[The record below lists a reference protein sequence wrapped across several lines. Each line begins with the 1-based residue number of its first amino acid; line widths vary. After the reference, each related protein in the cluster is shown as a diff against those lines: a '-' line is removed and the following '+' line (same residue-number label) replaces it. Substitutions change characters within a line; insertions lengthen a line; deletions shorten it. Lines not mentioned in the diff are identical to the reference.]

1 MILSCPN
8 CSTRYRADA
17 AAIGSGGR
25 KVRCAS
31 CSHVWAAEPE
41 PAAELPVIEP
51 APDAEPKQ
59 PHRAFRERA
68 EQRRKQASR
77 AAAGGAWGGLAVAVA
92 GALVAAILFRADVVN
107 LFPQASSAYAMVGL
121 DANPYGMTIEDFSV
135 ARHDAEGHPSVVI
148 EGVVRNVDRHV
159 RSAPALRAALLDGES
174 QILLE
179 WTVLVEGGDLTAG
192 ERRAFRTVVA
202 DPPHSA
208 AQAEVTL
215 AGLEMTPATAPGEP
229 GAPDETPIVADA
241 GHH

>member
-31 CSHVWAAEPE
+31 CSHVWAVEPE

-92 GALVAAILFRADVVN
+92 GALVAAVLFRADVVN

-121 DANPYGMTIEDFSV
+121 EANPYGLSIEDFSV
-135 ARHDAEGHPSVVI
+135 ARHDADGQPTVVI
-148 EGVVRNVDRHV
+148 EGVVRNVDRHAQ
-159 RSAPALRAALLDGES
+159 SAPALRAALLDGQS
-174 QILLE
+174 QTLLE
-179 WTVLVEGGDLTAG
+179 WTVLVEGGELSAG

-202 DPPHSA
+202 DPPHAA

-215 AGLEMTPATAPGEP
+215 AGVEVAPAPASAGSHGETEEP
-229 GAPDETPIVADA
+229 VVADA